1 MVDLTITTGAIAI
14 ASGGVTGLS
23 LGLVGGGGSILA
35 VPLLAHVVGVAPA
48 HVAIGTSALAVALN
62 AFANLLGHARQGHVK
77 WRCAIVFAL
86 AGIAGAFV
94 GSSIGK
100 RVDGDLL
107 LGLFALIMIVTG
119 IAMLRRKANLDKADV
134 RLTWESAPQLA
145 PKLVAIGAAAG
156 MLAGFFGIGGG
167 FLIVPGLVL
176 ATGMPILYAVGSS
189 LVAVTA
195 FGLTTATN
203 YAISGLIDWPI
214 AGLFLLGGIAGGLI
228 GGRAAKHLARDRNRL
243 AQVFAVVIFVVA
255 AYMMATAIGPLLG

>member
-1 MVDLTITTGAIAI
+1 
-14 ASGGVTGLS
+14 
-23 LGLVGGGGSILA
+23 
-35 VPLLAHVVGVAPA
+35 
-48 HVAIGTSALAVALN
+48 
-62 AFANLLGHARQGHVK
+62 
-77 WRCAIVFAL
+77 
-86 AGIAGAFV
+86 
-94 GSSIGK
+94 
-100 RVDGDLL
+100 
-107 LGLFALIMIVTG
+107 
-119 IAMLRRKANLDKADV
+119 MLRRKASLDKADV
-134 RLTWESAPQLA
+134 RLTWESAPRLA

-156 MLAGFFGIGGG
+156 MLAGFFGVGGG

-228 GGRAAKHLARDRNRL
+228 GGRAAKHLAKDRNRL